1 MRIYNL
7 LIFIF
12 FITLNIKNL
21 YAKDLK
27 IERIVGNEIITNI
40 DVENH
45 FNLLIALNE
54 DLKKIEKNKMYNYVL
69 STLIN
74 DKIKLIEL
82 KNYFNLEV
90 QNNALLENNL
100 EQFYKKN
107 DFSTKVEF
115 LTFLNRNGLDI
126 KNIKYKIKIETL
138 WNSLIFDKF
147 SNQININEQDIDK
160 KLKKISLNSKMNEYN
175 ISELFFTAKDK
186 SEFDEKKK
194 KIFQS
199 IKEDGFE
206 NSLVLFNE
214 NTYNKTGK
222 IGWVD
227 ENKIGSQ
234 INERLKQI
242 KVGEIT
248 DVIRVSNGFII
259 LKLND
264 SKIVE
269 KIFDLK
275 KEKEQLI
282 MIEKDKQLN
291 QFSTIYFNKISKNAK
306 IKKL

>member
-1 MRIYNL
+1 MRLHKLPVIIF
-7 LIFIF
+7 LII
-12 FITLNIKNL
+12 LSIKSL

-40 DVENH
+40 DVENQ

-54 DLKKIEKNKMYNYVL
+54 DLKNIEKDKMYNYVL

-82 KNYFNLEV
+82 RNYFNLDI
-90 QNNALLENNL
+90 QDNALLENNL
-100 EQFYKKN
+100 KQFYKKN
-107 DFSTKVEF
+107 DFNTKEEF
-115 LTFLNRNGLDI
+115 LTFLGKNGLDI
-126 KNIKYKIKIETL
+126 KNVEYKIKIETL

-147 SNQININEQDIDK
+147 SNQININEQDINK

-186 SEFDEKKK
+186 SEFDEKKER
-194 KIFQS
+194 IFQS

-234 INERLKQI
+234 INERLKQTKI
-242 KVGEIT
+242 GEIT

-259 LKLND
+259 LKLNQ

-269 KIFDLK
+269 KTFDFK

-306 IKKL
+306 IKEL

>member
-1 MRIYNL
+1 MRLHKLPVIIF
-7 LIFIF
+7 LIIF
-12 FITLNIKNL
+12 SIKSL

-40 DVENH
+40 DVENQ

-54 DLKKIEKNKMYNYVL
+54 DLKNIEKDKMYNYVL

-82 KNYFNLEV
+82 RNYFNLDI
-90 QNNALLENNL
+90 QDNALLENNL
-100 EQFYKKN
+100 KQFYKKN
-107 DFSTKVEF
+107 DFNTKEEF
-115 LTFLNRNGLDI
+115 LTFLGKNGLDI
-126 KNIKYKIKIETL
+126 KNVEYKIKIETL

-147 SNQININEQDIDK
+147 SNQININKQDINK

-186 SEFDEKKK
+186 SEFDEKKER
-194 KIFQS
+194 IFQS

-234 INERLKQI
+234 INERLKQTKI
-242 KVGEIT
+242 GEIT

-259 LKLND
+259 LKLNQ

-269 KIFDLK
+269 KTFDFK

-306 IKKL
+306 IKEL

>member
-1 MRIYNL
+1 MKIYRL
-7 LIFIF
+7 LVFTF
-12 FITLNIKNL
+12 FIILNIKNL
-21 YAKDLK
+21 YAQDIK
-27 IERIVGNEIITNI
+27 IERIIGNEIITNI
-40 DVENH
+40 DVDNQ

-54 DLKKIEKNKMYNYVL
+54 NLKSIEKIKLYNYVL
-69 STLIN
+69 NTLIN

-82 KNYFNLEV
+82 KNYFNLDV

-100 EQFYKKN
+100 EKFYKKN
-107 DFSTKVEF
+107 DFNTKEEF
-115 LTFLNRNGLDI
+115 LNFLNKNGLDI
-126 KNIKYKIKIETL
+126 KNIEYKIKIETL

-147 SNQININEQDIDK
+147 SNQININEKDIDK
-160 KLKKISLNSKMNEYN
+160 KLKKISLNSKMKEYN

-194 KIFQS
+194 RIFQS

-214 NTYNKTGK
+214 NAYNKSGK

-227 ENKIGSQ
+227 ESKIGSQ
-234 INERLKQI
+234 INERLKQTKI
-242 KVGEIT
+242 GEIT
-248 DVIRVSNGFII
+248 DIIRVSNGFII
-259 LKLND
+259 LKLNQ
-264 SKIVE
+264 SKVVE
-269 KIFDLK
+269 KTFDFK

-306 IKKL
+306 IKEL

>member
-1 MRIYNL
+1 MRLHKLPVIIF
-7 LIFIF
+7 LII
-12 FITLNIKNL
+12 LSIKSL

-40 DVENH
+40 DVENQ

-54 DLKKIEKNKMYNYVL
+54 DLKNIEKDKMYNYVL

-82 KNYFNLEV
+82 RNYFNLDI
-90 QNNALLENNL
+90 QDNALLENNL
-100 EQFYKKN
+100 KQFYKKN
-107 DFSTKVEF
+107 DFNTKEEF
-115 LTFLNRNGLDI
+115 LTFLGKNGLDI
-126 KNIKYKIKIETL
+126 KNVEYKIKIETL

-147 SNQININEQDIDK
+147 SNQININEQDINK

-186 SEFDEKKK
+186 SEFDEKKER
-194 KIFQS
+194 IFQS
-199 IKEDGFE
+199 IKENGFE

-234 INERLKQI
+234 INERLKQTKI
-242 KVGEIT
+242 GEIT

-259 LKLND
+259 LKLNQ

-269 KIFDLK
+269 KTFDFK

-306 IKKL
+306 IKEL

>member
-1 MRIYNL
+1 MRLYNL
-7 LIFIF
+7 LIIIF

-115 LTFLNRNGLDI
+115 LNFLNRNGLDI

-147 SNQININEQDIDK
+147 SNQININEQDINK

-186 SEFDEKKK
+186 SEFDEKKER
-194 KIFQS
+194 IFQS

-206 NSLVLFNE
+206 NSLLLFNE

-259 LKLND
+259 LKLNE

-269 KIFDLK
+269 KTFDLK

>member
-1 MRIYNL
+1 MRLHKLPVIIF
-7 LIFIF
+7 LIIF
-12 FITLNIKNL
+12 SIKSL

-40 DVENH
+40 DVENQ

-54 DLKKIEKNKMYNYVL
+54 DLKNIEKDKMYNYVL

-82 KNYFNLEV
+82 RNYFNLDI
-90 QNNALLENNL
+90 QDNALLENNL
-100 EQFYKKN
+100 KQFYKKN
-107 DFSTKVEF
+107 DFNTKEEF
-115 LTFLNRNGLDI
+115 LTFLGKNGLDI
-126 KNIKYKIKIETL
+126 KNVEYKIKIETL

-147 SNQININEQDIDK
+147 SNQININEQDINK

-186 SEFDEKKK
+186 SEFDEKKER
-194 KIFQS
+194 IFQS

-234 INERLKQI
+234 INERLKQTKI
-242 KVGEIT
+242 GEIT

-259 LKLND
+259 LKLNQ

-269 KIFDLK
+269 KTFDFK

-306 IKKL
+306 IKEL

>member
-1 MRIYNL
+1 MRLHKLPVIIF
-7 LIFIF
+7 LIIF
-12 FITLNIKNL
+12 SIKSL

-40 DVENH
+40 DVENQ
-45 FNLLIALNE
+45 FNLLIALNK
-54 DLKKIEKNKMYNYVL
+54 DLKNIEKDKMYNYVL

-82 KNYFNLEV
+82 RNYFNLDI
-90 QNNALLENNL
+90 QDNALLENNL
-100 EQFYKKN
+100 KQFYKKN
-107 DFSTKVEF
+107 DFNTKEEF
-115 LTFLNRNGLDI
+115 LTFLGKNGLDI
-126 KNIKYKIKIETL
+126 KNVEYKIKIETL

-147 SNQININEQDIDK
+147 SNQININEQDINK

-186 SEFDEKKK
+186 SEFDEKKER
-194 KIFQS
+194 IFQS

-234 INERLKQI
+234 INERLKQTKI
-242 KVGEIT
+242 GEIT

-259 LKLND
+259 LKLNQ

-269 KIFDLK
+269 KTFDFK

-306 IKKL
+306 IKEL

>member
-1 MRIYNL
+1 MRLHKLPVIIF
-7 LIFIF
+7 LII
-12 FITLNIKNL
+12 LSIKSL

-40 DVENH
+40 DVENQ

-54 DLKKIEKNKMYNYVL
+54 DLKNIEKDKMYNYVL

-82 KNYFNLEV
+82 RNYFNLDI

-100 EQFYKKN
+100 KQFYKKN
-107 DFSTKVEF
+107 DFNTKEEF
-115 LTFLNRNGLDI
+115 LTFLSKNGLDI
-126 KNIKYKIKIETL
+126 KNVEYKIKIETL

-147 SNQININEQDIDK
+147 SNQININEQDINK

-194 KIFQS
+194 RIFQS

-206 NSLVLFNE
+206 NSLILFNE
-214 NTYNKTGK
+214 NTYNKSGK

-227 ENKIGSQ
+227 ENKIGNQ
-234 INERLKQI
+234 INERLKQT

-248 DVIRVSNGFII
+248 DVIRISNGFII
-259 LKLND
+259 LKLNQ
-264 SKIVE
+264 SKIVD
-269 KIFDLK
+269 KIIDFK
-275 KEKEQLI
+275 KEKDQLI
-282 MIEKDKQLN
+282 LIEKDKQLN

-306 IKKL
+306 IKEL

>member
-1 MRIYNL
+1 MRLHKLPVIIF
-7 LIFIF
+7 LIIL
-12 FITLNIKNL
+12 IIKSL

-40 DVENH
+40 DVENQ

-54 DLKKIEKNKMYNYVL
+54 DLKNIEKDKMYNYVL

-82 KNYFNLEV
+82 RNYFNLDI
-90 QNNALLENNL
+90 QDNALLENNL
-100 EQFYKKN
+100 KQFYKKN
-107 DFSTKVEF
+107 DFNTKEEF
-115 LTFLNRNGLDI
+115 LTFLGKNGLDI
-126 KNIKYKIKIETL
+126 KNVEYKIKIETL

-147 SNQININEQDIDK
+147 SNQININEQDINK

-186 SEFDEKKK
+186 SEFDEKKER
-194 KIFQS
+194 IFQS

-234 INERLKQI
+234 INERLKQTKI
-242 KVGEIT
+242 GEIT

-259 LKLND
+259 LKLNQ

-269 KIFDLK
+269 KTFDFK

-306 IKKL
+306 IKEL

>member
-1 MRIYNL
+1 MRLYNL
-7 LIFIF
+7 LIIIF

-147 SNQININEQDIDK
+147 SNQININEQDINK

-186 SEFDEKKK
+186 SEFDEKKER
-194 KIFQS
+194 IFQS

-227 ENKIGSQ
+227 ESKIGSQ
-234 INERLKQI
+234 INERLKQTKI
-242 KVGEIT
+242 GEIT

-259 LKLND
+259 LKLNQ

-269 KIFDLK
+269 KTFDFK

-306 IKKL
+306 IKEL